1 MTNEQQQLTTLL
13 LNLLPADH
21 TTVGNSTL
29 LERFLAAAQAEG
41 HKPPA
46 TEDDFKT
53 AREALVAAGLAV
65 KGKGRGGA
73 TARATGAQR
82 PDFALGA
89 PTPPAPAPA
98 RCGNRSRANPADG
111 LFQWRKRSV
120 PRRAD
125 NGNGE
130 PRFRHSRLP
139 QADGLPEGGT
149 DQIRL
154 DLPGTGF

>member
-65 KGKGRGGA
+65 KGKGRGQKYRQ
-73 TARATGAQR
+73 RAGE
-82 PDFALGA
+82 ALCGA
-89 PTPPAPAPA
+89 P
-98 RCGNRSRANPADG
+98 G
-111 LFQWRKRSV
+111 KRGICM
-120 PRRAD
+120 RTGYRMA
-125 NGNGE
+125 
-130 PRFRHSRLP
+130 
-139 QADGLPEGGT
+139 EG
-149 DQIRL
+149 I
-154 DLPGTGF
+154 

>member
-1 MTNEQQQLTTLL
+1 MTNEQQQHQTLL

-29 LERFLAAAQAEG
+29 LEQFLAAAQAEG

-98 RCGNRSRANPADG
+98 ATPKPPQSRQSQTHTGAA
-111 LFQWRKRSV
+111 RH
-120 PRRAD
+120 RRRPGA
-125 NGNGE
+125 
-130 PRFRHSRLP
+130 
-139 QADGLPEGGT
+139 GLPPPRPAQEQPRSG
-149 DQIRL
+149 
-154 DLPGTGF
+154 PGER